1 VAAQFALLDIGF
13 AASRGRIDRGLTE
26 TAAMQSALLAE
37 IAKGTMQIVV
47 KTMTGKTITL
57 TVKPSDTID
66 NVKNKIQ
73 VSAGIP
79 PDQQRLLFAGTAL
92 KDSITLGDY
101 NIQKGATL
109 HLVLDLAGGGKRAR
123 ASAGEAGGASSAIPT
138 LLHRAA
144 LLEDDVDEVVQAL
157 SVQAVNVKSWIED
170 MTNLSELDEMVV
182 AVDKHSAGVTDTA
195 VRTYASWLP
204 AFKDLQ
210 KLGARIAIAEG
221 YLLAV
226 FKDSM
231 GVFTSAPGFA
241 KKRPMLFYDLVK
253 GRRAI
258 VAASAPTLTTR
269 FAEMAV

>member
-13 AASRGRIDRGLTE
+13 SSNRERISSGLADTV
-26 TAAMQSALLAE
+26 AMQEAILAE
-37 IAKGTMQIVV
+37 LSKGSMQIVV

-92 KDSITLGDY
+92 KDELTLSDY
-101 NIQKGATL
+101 NIRAESTL

-157 SVQAVNVKSWIED
+157 SVQTVNIKSWIED
-170 MTNLSELDEMVV
+170 MTSLSELDEMVV
-182 AVDKHSAGVTDTA
+182 AVDKYSAGVTDTA

-204 AFKDLQ
+204 AWRNLQ

-258 VAASAPTLTTR
+258 VAASTPTLTTR